1 MFAPF
6 VFSRAIFT
14 RTAARSFTRSVFY
27 APKPR
32 SFVRS
37 FPLMLGAAGSVALV
51 NSSVLLRSPILNEA
65 ARMSLGPIR
74 AQVDSNISVAE
85 KNSAAQQSWLRQ
97 HLNYQELCIGSI
109 TGLFLGIIAGKLS
122 SAIVF
127 LTLAGYFLT
136 QFLESRGI
144 VTIPWRQVVT
154 VGKEKIDVKSLV
166 LEQPS
171 FKVPFVLTFLIA
183 AYNV

>member
-1 MFAPF
+1 MA
-6 VFSRAIFT
+6 
-14 RTAARSFTRSVFY
+14 TRSR
-27 APKPR
+27 P
-32 SFVRS
+32 SVRS
-37 FPLMLGAAGSVALV
+37 FPLMLGAIGSVVMV
-51 NSSVLLRSPILNEA
+51 NTSLARSPILNETTHLN
-65 ARMSLGPIR
+65 LGPVR
-74 AQVDSNISVAE
+74 AQLKDNLAF
-85 KNSAAQQSWLRQ
+85 KDKAASEQSWLQR
-97 HLNYQELCIGSI
+97 HVNYQELCIGSV

-144 VTIPWRQVVT
+144 VTIPWKRVVN
-154 VGKEKIDVKSLV
+154 VGSENIDIKKLV